1 MQDIGEKGEGSQLN
15 AIKPFPWMLL
25 GLTICH
31 FQTDNSLLS
40 GVERGNYQNG
50 QNYGIMEL
58 SAGGWCAS
66 GKAIYI
72 TGRLFYFF

>member
-1 MQDIGEKGEGSQLN
+1 
-15 AIKPFPWMLL
+15 MLL

-72 TGRLFYFF
+72 TAPHFFTFFNFCRLYKLFSELHTFRFFA